1 MNATPK
7 YCKKF
12 MTNTR
17 NDIEKVALWKKKE
30 EAAEEKIAK
39 VKAKAAE
46 KIEKEEAAKKKKA
59 AEKIVAKLA
68 GEEKKQMRSWIKE
81 AMRMNV

>member
-1 MNATPK
+1 MNASEK
-7 YCKKF
+7 SCRKF
-12 MTNTR
+12 MTNTS
-17 NDIEKVALWKKKE
+17 NDVKKVARWKK

-46 KIEKEEAAKKKKA
+46 KIEKEKAAKKKKA

-68 GEEKKQMRSWIKE
+68 GGEKKQMRIWIKE

>member
-1 MNATPK
+1 MNSTPK

-12 MTNTR
+12 MTNTS
-17 NDIEKVALWKKKE
+17 NDIKKVAQWKKD
-30 EAAEEKIAK
+30 ASEEKIAK

-46 KIEKEEAAKKKKA
+46 KIEKEKAAKKKKA

>member
-1 MNATPK
+1 MQEVHDEHEQRRKEGSALD
-7 YCKKF
+7 KK
-12 MTNTR
+12 
-17 NDIEKVALWKKKE
+17 

-46 KIEKEEAAKKKKA
+46 KIKKEQAAKKKKA
-59 AEKIVAKLA
+59 ADKIVAKLA
-68 GEEKKQMRSWIKE
+68 GEEKKQMRIWIKE